1 MGDEPAPPGIRA
13 RRKSAAATLLLA
25 ALLGFT
31 AVCGVGHIYLGRARR
46 GIIILAAAFVIAGVG
61 GAVVAAALPES
72 PDPDETLADLAASL
86 LVMVALVV
94 VYVGFVIWTAYDAWR
109 LCKTYNAAIDDTG
122 RAPW

>member
-1 MGDEPAPPGIRA
+1 M
-13 RRKSAAATLLLA
+13 AATLLLA

-31 AVCGVGHIYLGRARR
+31 AVCGVGHVYLGRARR
-46 GIIILAAAFVIAGVG
+46 GIIILVVAFAIAGVG
-61 GAVVAAALPES
+61 GAMVVAALPEE

-94 VYVGFVIWTAYDAWR
+94 VYVGFVIWTTYDAWR
-109 LCKTYNAAIDDTG
+109 LCKQYNAAVTDTG

>member
-1 MGDEPAPPGIRA
+1 MGDEPAPPDIRA

-31 AVCGVGHIYLGRARR
+31 AVCGVGHIYLGRTRR
-46 GIIILAAAFVIAGVG
+46 GIIILVVAFAIAGVG
-61 GAVVAAALPES
+61 GAVVVAALPEE

-94 VYVGFVIWTAYDAWR
+94 VYVGFIIWTTYDAWKQ
-109 LCKTYNAAIDDTG
+109 CKTYNAAIDDTG